1 MLSTIVMKQYTR
13 PDIAEISEELVR
25 IICDSLVGGSV
36 EDFAGS
42 EEIEW

>member
-1 MLSTIVMKQYTR
+1 MRQYTR

-25 IICDSLVGGSV
+25 IICDSLVGSSI
-36 EDFAGS
+36 EDFTES